1 MVWLHHMVSQSSLF
15 SGSTL
20 LSGDKNEKEQSVLE
34 ALRTKKQKVVGIA
47 DFKVLPGFPFEVR

>member
-34 ALRTKKQKVVGIA
+34 ALRRHHTA
-47 DFKVLPGFPFEVR
+47 AVRLELIQTG

>member
-1 MVWLHHMVSQSSLF
+1 MVSQSSLF